1 MVKVGKYDYEK
12 STKKNKKLMVVVK
25 LKNGKTKTIHFGDSS
40 MEQFKDKT
48 GIWKS
53 KDHGD
58 KERRK
63 LYKSR
68 ASGIKNKKGELTYKL
83 PTSANYH
90 SYNVLW

>member
-1 MVKVGKYDYEK
+1 MVKVGKYEYQK
-12 STKKNKKLMVVVK
+12 STRPNKKLMVVVD
-25 LKNGKTKTIHFGDSS
+25 GKTIHFGDRK

-63 LYKSR
+63 RFLAR
-68 ASGIKNKKGELTYKL
+68 AGGIKNKKGQLTAKM
-83 PTSANYH
+83 PSSANFH
-90 SYNVLW
+90 SINVLW